1 MSRVDLMENFNIV
14 FAKNLKKIRE
24 ERKLSLDK
32 VADLTG
38 VSKSMLG
45 QIERG
50 DSNPT
55 ITTVWKIANGLKI
68 SFTTLMNNDD
78 DTPVTLTKNDV
89 EPIMEDNGRFRVY
102 PFFPYEDKR
111 HFEMHVVEVDKC
123 GYLCSEAHLEGTEEY
138 ITVFQG
144 EMTVRVDGEEYIVK
158 TGESIKFKADKNHI
172 YHNCGEE
179 LLRMSMVIYYPFKNT

>member
-1 MSRVDLMENFNIV
+1 MNNYNIV
-14 FAKNLKKIRE
+14 FAKNLKRIRE

-68 SFTTLMNNDD
+68 SFSALMNDND
-78 DTPVTLTKNDV
+78 TRPIILSKNDV
-89 EPIMEDNGRFRVY
+89 EPIMEDNGKFRVY
-102 PFFPYEDKR
+102 PYFPYDDRR
-111 HFEMHVVEVDKC
+111 HFEMHVVEVCKG

-144 EMTVRVDGEEYIVK
+144 EMTVRVDGEEYIVR
-158 TGESIKFKADKNHI
+158 TGESIKFNADKNHI
-172 YHNCGEE
+172 YHNFGEE
-179 LLRMSMVIYYPFKNT
+179 LLKMSMVIYYPFKNT